1 MISIRGLVSTLNGWL
16 GKPMATPETDPQR
29 WFGMLMALP
38 NPDPILRNM
47 GQAEKVYRSILADP
61 HVIGDVRSIRGNFR
75 SFDWRL
81 TPGKKDDPASAAA
94 RDLCAEWLQTTP
106 PGGVDGDGIQL
117 DWQEVMWQMTSAIF
131 SGYRV
136 HEVVWG
142 LVNGQYLPTQVLDRP
157 NRRIMFNAAG
167 SPMLVS
173 VANALGAPIDQ
184 PSQFVISR
192 HMPDSDNPYGVA
204 LLSSCFWAWTFK
216 TGGWRYFV
224 KYCERHGLPWP
235 IGRYPQGASEAEQ
248 DKLAEALGSMM
259 EAGYVVAQEGTSFE
273 LLAPSVSTSSN
284 LPQQSLI
291 DLCNR
296 EMSKALTGQAMVAE
310 LHGTGSRAAS
320 QTADGR
326 QDAINASDRHIAA
339 ASMNQIFRWITLY
352 NFGPGVAP
360 PSIEFFLDEPAGL
373 ERAQTYQTAADVGA
387 RPSRSAMLSELGMP
401 AAKDDADALLPS
413 RAGQQAAAVAPTDA
427 DGLQLRGGVGLRF
440 ARESGLTDLDALQL
454 ATQEANQ
461 AIADHMI
468 KPVYELLKQY
478 ERDGKTLQEFSAAA
492 RDVFG
497 AMDDE
502 ALRGVIERAL
512 TFSILRGAATD
523 AE

>member
-1 MISIRGLVSTLNGWL
+1 
-16 GKPMATPETDPQR
+16 
-29 WFGMLMALP
+29 
-38 NPDPILRNM
+38 
-47 GQAEKVYRSILADP
+47 
-61 HVIGDVRSIRGNFR
+61 
-75 SFDWRL
+75 
-81 TPGKKDDPASAAA
+81 
-94 RDLCAEWLQTTP
+94 
-106 PGGVDGDGIQL
+106 
-117 DWQEVMWQMTSAIF
+117 
-131 SGYRV
+131 V
-136 HEVVWG
+136 HEVVWD
-142 LVNGQYLPTQVLDRP
+142 LVNGQYLPTQVVDRP
-157 NRRIMFNAAG
+157 NRRIKFNAAG

-173 VANALGAPIDQ
+173 VGNMLGALIDQ

-235 IGRYPQGASEAEQ
+235 IGRYPMGTSEAEQ

-259 EAGYVVAQEGTSFE
+259 EAGYVLAPEGTTLE
-273 LLAPSVSTSSN
+273 LLTPSISSSSN

-310 LHGTGSRAAS
+310 LHGTGARAAS
-320 QTADGR
+320 ETANSR
-326 QDAINASDRHIAA
+326 QDSINASDREIAA

-352 NFGPGVAP
+352 NFGPNVAP
-360 PSIEFFLDEPAGL
+360 PSIVFFQDKPAGL
-373 ERAQTYQTAADVGA
+373 ERAQTYQTAANLGA

-401 AAKDDADALLPS
+401 VAKDDADALRPA
-413 RAGQQAAAVAPTDA
+413 RGARPAPAVDDA
-427 DGLQLRGGVGLRF
+427 SDGAVQLRGQVGMRF
-440 ARESGLTDLDALQL
+440 ARDARLTDLDAMQL
-454 ATQEANQ
+454 AIGDANQ

-468 KPVYELLKQY
+468 APVYELLQKF
-478 ERDGKTLQEFSAAA
+478 EREGKSLQEFSAALG
-492 RDVFG
+492 DIVG
-497 AMDDE
+497 VMDDE
-502 ALRGVIERAL
+502 ALRGVIERAI